1 VEVRNAN
8 LKIMSQ
14 ITIQKGQTLSGIAKQ
29 YGTTVNDLLK
39 ANPTIKNPNLIY
51 AGSALNLPGAQ
62 ASPVV
67 APKASVPSPSPTVT
81 PSKPVTTPVA
91 QNLSPG
97 TSGVPEKTTMYG
109 TDVPSSTSLFKQY
122 RSELG
127 LDTALKSM
135 QDSQTKYLETLQNL
149 PKKSD
154 IYQQERTKKGID
166 TMERNLQSLDSRLAT
181 MEESINSSEKD
192 IRDRI
197 VGSGGLVTESQT
209 QRLVASE
216 KQPLIDEYRKLLN
229 ERNRLATQIS
239 TADTSAKEYAGMQ
252 YEDSALPLTV
262 AEKTL
267 GFQKD
272 QYGVLGDILSQ
283 VFGASEKD
291 VANLIDSAK
300 YGKEQEKKEAQDVI
314 DRAIKLAQL
323 ANDTPA
329 GTVLDIAGTKIVG
342 TKGSGSGS
350 SSGGT
355 SDSNDIE
362 AYALELLNNPEFTVS
377 NVPQSIRA
385 KVIAK
390 RDQIKA
396 EAEAGSTMA
405 NSTPSM
411 INSNNPP
418 ITAQQFGE
426 GLKEVFTKQIPGVAK
441 NVWGG
446 TKGFFKGL
454 FGVGN

>member
-1 VEVRNAN
+1 
-8 LKIMSQ
+8 
-14 ITIQKGQTLSGIAKQ
+14 
-29 YGTTVNDLLK
+29 
-39 ANPTIKNPNLIY
+39 
-51 AGSALNLPGAQ
+51 
-62 ASPVV
+62 
-67 APKASVPSPSPTVT
+67 
-81 PSKPVTTPVA
+81 
-91 QNLSPG
+91 
-97 TSGVPEKTTMYG
+97 
-109 TDVPSSTSLFKQY
+109 
-122 RSELG
+122 
-127 LDTALKSM
+127 
-135 QDSQTKYLETLQNL
+135 
-149 PKKSD
+149 
-154 IYQQERTKKGID
+154 
-166 TMERNLQSLDSRLAT
+166 
-181 MEESINSSEKD
+181 
-192 IRDRI
+192 
-197 VGSGGLVTESQT
+197 
-209 QRLVASE
+209 
-216 KQPLIDEYRKLLN
+216 
-229 ERNRLATQIS
+229 
-239 TADTSAKEYAGMQ
+239 MQ

-329 GTVLDIAGTKIVG
+329 GTVLDIAGTKIAG

-362 AYALELLNNPEFTVS
+362 AYALELLNNPDFTVS